1 MLWFKLKPWFEQKPC
16 FASKP
21 CFTQS
26 AVLHKN
32 CVVHEHRVLHKNHVL
47 AGPVQAL
54 FAACRIF
61 LALSMVARGTK
72 KALKKMSRQMEV
84 EPC

>member
-1 MLWFKLKPWFEQKPC
+1 MPNTLYTHHIFGLEQKPC

-32 CVVHEHRVLHKNHVL
+32 CVVHEHRVLHKNNVL

-54 FAACRIF
+54 FAACRIYSSF
-61 LALSMVARGTK
+61 HGGRGTP
-72 KALKKMSRQMEV
+72 KAQKN
-84 EPC
+84 EPPNGGG